1 MYGSL
6 PYNTTVRRSLAKS
19 DARIRP
25 ACRRLSSSKARL
37 DALVEEATTDAYNEG
52 EQIVG
57 FLTLIDDSLATPF
70 ETNVLG
76 VNVTVER
83 VDLTEGEEIVA
94 ICKRGSKTLRA
105 PILDLPFPF
114 PPLNTRSSRATPL
127 SIAMTRMALQRFRTS
142 TSRSSPTRR
151 EMI

>member
-1 MYGSL
+1 VYGKL
-6 PYNTTVRRSLAKS
+6 PYNATMPQGLARP
-19 DARIRP
+19 DARKRP
-25 ACRRLSSSKARL
+25 ACRRLSLSKARL

-83 VDLTEGEEIVA
+83 VDLTEGDGIVA
-94 ICKRGSKTLRA
+94 ICRRAGKTQKV
-105 PILDLPFPF
+105 PILDLPLPF
-114 PPLNTRSSRATPL
+114 PPPAGAEW
-127 SIAMTRMALQRFRTS
+127 IAAYRYWRTG
-142 TSRSSPTRR
+142 RR
-151 EMI
+151 

>member
-1 MYGSL
+1 MYGKL
-6 PYNTTVRRSLAKS
+6 PYNATMPQGLARP
-19 DARIRP
+19 DARKRP
-25 ACRRLSSSKARL
+25 ACRRLSLSKARL

-83 VDLTEGEEIVA
+83 VDLTEGDGIVA
-94 ICKRGSKTLRA
+94 TCRRAGKTQKPSRLPREPSGSRLIATGGRGVAATGMR
-105 PILDLPFPF
+105 I
-114 PPLNTRSSRATPL
+114 SSRAP
-127 SIAMTRMALQRFRTS
+127 RVER
-142 TSRSSPTRR
+142 
-151 EMI
+151 